1 MHQATTIRTR
11 GRPTDIS
18 MQHAQLVLLALIL
31 LAAAV
36 RGYHLGYHTLWADET
51 FTAALASQRLEAI
64 VQISAEDV
72 VHPPLFYVLMLL
84 WTRIVGNSEF
94 ALRTLSASTS
104 ILALP
109 LIYVLGRE
117 GWNRRT
123 GLAAAFLWA
132 CFPFVLWY
140 AQEAR
145 MYALLVA
152 VSLAAT
158 LCLVRGMERDSP
170 PWWIANAILN
180 LIGLYSHYFY
190 VFLLAS
196 QALYLAIKLRS
207 RRDAVRHWFLFN
219 AIVGLLYLP
228 WAIAILRNGLEQ
240 AGIDWIAPLSPQTIL
255 GAFWQLNAG
264 YHQEISIG
272 ALLVTIV
279 LTSGLIAEAV
289 FGRHGRRS
297 PVRGLM
303 WTQLLLP
310 PLLVALLS
318 LRQPLFY
325 SRFLQIVLP
334 AYLLLATA
342 GLMRLLRPPLGLAII
357 VLVALAG
364 LPVLL
369 QMYGTRMRYEQDWQ
383 AAMEHIADHATA
395 GDAVAFREL
404 QGKHAYWYYYKG
416 PSLNQVEM
424 ALEQGIGSLG
434 AQPAG
439 PQHMWVVIWDAAQS
453 CEVPSSFVPGPDE
466 QMIINDVACF
476 PSVMVVT
483 YTSQGQ
489 SP

>member
-1 MHQATTIRTR
+1 MYQRTIAHPRR
-11 GRPTDIS
+11 LAKDIS
-18 MQHAQLVLLALIL
+18 GEHAGLLVLALIL
-31 LAAAV
+31 LAAAL
-36 RGYHLGYHTLWADET
+36 RGYHLGYHGLWADET
-51 FTAALASQRLEAI
+51 FTAALASQTLQDI

-72 VHPPLFYVLMLL
+72 VHPPLFYALL
-84 WTRIVGNSEF
+84 WFWTRLAGNSEF
-94 ALRTLSASTS
+94 ALRTLSAGASMV
-104 ILALP
+104 ALP

-145 MYALLVA
+145 MYALLAA

-158 LCLVRGMERDSP
+158 LCLVRGLQRDSR
-170 PWWIANAILN
+170 PWLIANATLN

-196 QALYLAIKLRS
+196 QALYLAIKFRKYRDEV
-207 RRDAVRHWFLFN
+207 RRWFLFN
-219 AIVGLLYLP
+219 AIAGLLYLP
-228 WAIAILRNGLEQ
+228 WAIALLRSGLDQ
-240 AGIDWIAPLSPQTIL
+240 AGIDWIAPLSPQTVL

-264 YHQEISIG
+264 YHQEIGIG

-279 LTSGLIAEAV
+279 LSSGLIAEAI

-334 AYLLLATA
+334 AYLLLAMA
-342 GLMRLLRPPLGLAII
+342 GLMRLLRPPLGTAII
-357 VLVALAG
+357 VLVALGG

-369 QMYGTRMRYEQDWQ
+369 QMYGTRMRYDQDWQ
-383 AAMEHIADHATA
+383 AAIEHIADNATA
-395 GDAVAFREL
+395 GDAVAFREV
-404 QGKHAYWYYYKG
+404 QGKHAYWYYYEG
-416 PSLNQVEM
+416 PALNQVELT
-424 ALEQGIGSLG
+424 LEEGRGSLG
-434 AQPAG
+434 AQPVGA
-439 PQHMWVVIWDAAQS
+439 QRTWLVIWDAAQS
-453 CEVPSSFVPGPDE
+453 CETPSRFVPGPDE
-466 QMIINDVACF
+466 QMIISSVACF
-476 PSVMVVT
+476 PSVMVVS